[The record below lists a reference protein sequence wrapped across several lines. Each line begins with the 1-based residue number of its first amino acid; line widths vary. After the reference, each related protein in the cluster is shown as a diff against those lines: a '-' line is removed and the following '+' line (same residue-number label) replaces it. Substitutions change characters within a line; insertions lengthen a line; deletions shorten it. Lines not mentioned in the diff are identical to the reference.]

1 MAPFNTPT
9 AMDPAPAA
17 NPPVVLVVIVDR
29 RTQLRGPML
38 YRGWNYVVMR

>member
-1 MAPFNTPT
+1 MVPFNTLT
-9 AMDPAPAA
+9 TMDPAA